1 MVPNLNFQVGR
12 VDTMHLTTPVGRR
25 EGCGRSKSGAA
36 QGVPQQSVTRGS
48 GCSDC
53 SGRSLSGYLALLH
66 DFVVDLLRT
75 CIPSICLIARKCGR
89 AGVLES
95 SVLPVL
101 KRLSWTT
108 DRNLDVAWSC
118 DVLVGSNHNLCGRC
132 TVCATVLVGSY
143 GSVQDL
149 DQLLLSYDQG
159 GDGMIP

>member
-1 MVPNLNFQVGR
+1 MVPSLSFQVGR
-12 VDTMHLTTPVGRR
+12 VDTLQLITPVGRR
-25 EGCGRSKSGAA
+25 EGCGRSGWPHKWWGTGRPAR
-36 QGVPQQSVTRGS
+36 SVTRGS

-53 SGRSLSGYLALLH
+53 SSGRSLSGYLALLH

-89 AGVLES
+89 TGILES

-101 KRLSWTT
+101 KRLSWAT
-108 DRNLDVAWSC
+108 DRNLDVTWSC

-149 DQLLLSYDQG
+149 D
-159 GDGMIP
+159 